1 VHEECVTKFQEL
13 KLGKKCKYIIYKL
26 NKENTQIV
34 IEKVSQGG
42 DYEDFLEDLPA
53 YECRW
58 GVFDL
63 EYRKETAEGEPIVK
77 YNKLMFV
84 HWCVLNHIFFEF
96 CFNEKTSLLRVS
108 SCLQWL
114 AFAGVPTLQRSKTK
128 WCSPLPKKHLGAL
141 LLASL

>member
-84 HWCVLNHIFFEF
+84 HWCPDTAKIKDKMVFASSKEALRRSLVGIPIEIQAS
-96 CFNEKTSLLRVS
+96 EYSDVAKETVVAKARSTS
-108 SCLQWL
+108 
-114 AFAGVPTLQRSKTK
+114 K
-128 WCSPLPKKHLGAL
+128 
-141 LLASL
+141 